1 MAELQG
7 FVVPRVSKAS
17 RDHMGPERWLQVR
30 DVLAGALDVA
40 PADRPAVLDRACS
53 SDPLLRSDLDEVLP
67 TEETLHRLYDLPMA
81 TTLATIVRAGD
92 EREPASDAPPLAAG
106 TKIGPYQIIRV
117 LGSGGMGRVYLA
129 RDARLERVVALKLVV
144 RGLGD
149 DPVARAHVLREARAA
164 AGLTHPGI
172 AQVYDVIDHHGAV
185 VMVMEYVEGTSLRD
199 RLLQGPLDVEES
211 VRVCLTIADAL
222 AHAHAAGVIHCDIK
236 PGNIQLPPAGGVKIL
251 DFGLARRVVA
261 TSADTTESRA
271 GVAGTPGYMSPEQA
285 LGHALDERSD
295 LFSLGVVLFEML
307 SGTRPYNAGGPRW
320 FDAVFV
326 LLTNKPDYSRLG
338 PDTPVALRDVLVR
351 ALQWE
356 PAARFQHAGEFQQ
369 ALRDVLRGI
378 EPQTPTAPTP
388 APAPSPRRWSR
399 RAAIGV
405 TVAVLTLA
413 GLAGAAWRV
422 AGTKTA
428 ATISPLAERWYVD
441 GLGALQ
447 EGAYLQASR
456 ALERAVQID
465 PAHALSWARLGEAQ
479 LELDQEPRAG
489 QSVLESR
496 LARPRPVA
504 APRRRTAAARSCH
517 GHGATRLVHGTA
529 GVSALAKIH
538 PKSAPIL
545 VDLGR
550 VYQAAEAMPKAVAH
564 YLQATQ
570 IDDQNPAPFLRMGI
584 LYGRSGDPAA
594 AEAAFKRAEELYAAR
609 SRVEGVATV
618 SYERGV
624 MLDRSE
630 RLAEASAALERA
642 LQLADSVDSAYLRA
656 AVLFKLSGVAGA
668 QGRYDDA
675 EKHARDGLRISEGF
689 EGLNAFG
696 LVDLGNVFAYRGQLK
711 TAEQHF
717 RTAVD
722 RADRSGARR
731 SQARARLA
739 LASLLMATGSL
750 AEAIAEARAAF
761 TYYDQTGFTALRARA
776 LTLLARGEERLG
788 NLTAAQASYEALLAS
803 AVATG
808 NERQVAEQHD
818 SLSRFLLRREFY
830 VVALRHGD
838 ESLTRFR
845 SLKAPYDIARGT
857 VLHADILWQMG
868 RLDDADR
875 ELDAMFGRDS
885 GMGAATTALE
895 RSRALGRA
903 RVLLARNDNA
913 RAAAIARRAL
923 AAPPADLSAALRGEL
938 QRVVVLALARGGRAA
953 EAVSLMEAA
962 SNAAVESADRHAIAQ
977 AALAKAEV
985 LLRLRRYD
993 EALTAAGPLADQLAA
1008 DERHESAWLAARLA
1022 AQAATALGRTDAV
1035 ARWQALAD
1043 AERAH
1048 FIAQFDAAGLR
1059 LYESRPDL
1067 KPWL

>member
-7 FVVPRVSKAS
+7 FVVPRVFKAS
-17 RDHMGPERWLQVR
+17 RDQMGPERWLQVR

-40 PADRPAVLDRACS
+40 PADRPAVLNRACS
-53 SDPLLRSDLDEVLP
+53 SDPQLRSDLDEALP
-67 TEETLHRLYDLPMA
+67 SEDTLHRLYDLPMA
-81 TTLATIVRAGD
+81 STLATIVRAGD

-106 TKIGPYQIIRV
+106 TMVGPYEIIRV

-144 RGLGD
+144 RGVGD

-199 RLLQGPLDVEES
+199 RLLQGPLAVEES

-222 AHAHAAGVIHCDIK
+222 AHAHGAGVIHCDIK

-261 TSADTTESRA
+261 TSSDTTESQA

-326 LLTNKPDYSRLG
+326 LLANTPDYSRLG
-338 PDTPVALRDVLVR
+338 PDTPDALRELLVR
-351 ALQWE
+351 ALQWD
-356 PAARFQHAGEFQQ
+356 PVARFQNAGEFQR

-378 EPQTPTAPTP
+378 EPQTPTATP
-388 APAPSPRRWSR
+388 PAPSPPPHRWSR
-399 RAAIGV
+399 RAAVGL

-413 GLAGAAWRV
+413 GLAFATWRA
-422 AGTKTA
+422 AGTNSA
-428 ATISPLAERWYVD
+428 PTISPLAERWYVD
-441 GLGALQ
+441 GISALQ

-465 PAHALSWARLGEAQ
+465 PAYALSWARLGETQ
-479 LELDQEPRAG
+479 LELDQEARAR
-489 QSVLESR
+489 QSVLKAASLVPDRSR
-496 LARPRPVA
+496 LPDDQRLQLEA
-504 APRRRTAAARSCH
+504 AMAMVGRDISTALQAY
-517 GHGATRLVHGTA
+517 
-529 GVSALAKIH
+529 SALAKVH

-550 VYQAAEAMPKAVAH
+550 VYEAAEAVPKAVAH

-594 AEAAFKRAEELYAAR
+594 ADAAFKRAEELYAAR
-609 SRVEGVATV
+609 SQVEGVATV

-624 MLDRSE
+624 MLDRFE
-630 RLAEASAALERA
+630 RLTEAGAALERA
-642 LQLADSVDSAYLRA
+642 LQLAASVDSAYLRA
-656 AVLFKLSGVAGA
+656 AVLFKLSSVAGA

-675 EKHARDGLRISEGF
+675 EKHARDGVRISEGF

-696 LVDLGNVFAYRGQLK
+696 LVDLGNVFIYRGQLK

-717 RTAVD
+717 RSAVD
-722 RADRSGARR
+722 RADRAGARR

-739 LASLLMATGSL
+739 LASLLMRTGSV

-818 SLSRFLLRREFY
+818 SLSRVLLQRELY
-830 VVALRHGD
+830 VAAVRHGD
-838 ESLTRFR
+838 ESLARFR
-845 SLKAPYDIARGT
+845 SLKAPYDIAHGT
-857 VLHADILWQMG
+857 VLHADILWRIG
-868 RLDDADR
+868 RLEDAER
-875 ELDAMFGRDS
+875 ELDAMFSRDS
-885 GMGAATTALE
+885 GMGASTSGLE

-903 RVLLARNDNA
+903 RVLLARNENA
-913 RAAAIARRAL
+913 RALAIARRAL
-923 AAPPADLSAALRGEL
+923 AAPPADLSAAMRGEL

-962 SNAAVESADRHAIAQ
+962 SDAAVESGDRHAIAR

-1035 ARWQALAD
+1035 ARWQAVAD
-1043 AERAH
+1043 AERAR